1 MKFIISKGHTNH
13 LPTHWI
19 FFRGIRQFFWGGV
32 KINGPVKV
40 LEGQKPTVD
49 GKMETKKQPNSLKNY
64 RESDNPN
71 HVGLG

>member
-1 MKFIISKGHTNH
+1 LKFIISKGHTNH

-40 LEGQKPTVD
+40 VEGQKPTVD
-49 GKMETKKQPNSLKNY
+49 GKMEKNPTCPELKPKN
-64 RESDNPN
+64 NQI
-71 HVGLG
+71 H